1 METSLH
7 QILNSANAGNTLL
20 LVSASDL
27 KAFTDTVVEETRR
40 AVEEQH
46 RPVYLTREEVME
58 LLKISNGT
66 FYNFIKAGKLRPV
79 MVGDQKRFIRAEID
93 EAISAGRLGKYI
105 HK

>member
-1 METSLH
+1 MDSLH
-7 QILNSANAGNTLL
+7 QLLNSGMASNTIVM
-20 LVSASDL
+20 VSAADL
-27 KAFTDTVVEETRR
+27 KEAIDRIVIETRR